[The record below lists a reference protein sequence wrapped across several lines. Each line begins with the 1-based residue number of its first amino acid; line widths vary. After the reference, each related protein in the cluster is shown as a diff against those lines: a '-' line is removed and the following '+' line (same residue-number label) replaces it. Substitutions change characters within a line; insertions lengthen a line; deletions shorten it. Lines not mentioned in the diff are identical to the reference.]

1 MEINFLH
8 RRRVGTWRSCTTTF
22 LRGEFQRAPRPLAL
36 HLLATL
42 GAAGR
47 GGAADARAAART
59 AFHFAILQV
68 VTSRH

>member
-1 MEINFLH
+1 MTRAVQEAARHLAELLH
-8 RRRVGTWRSCTTTF
+8 H
-22 LRGEFQRAPRPLAL
+22 RGEFLRALRPLAL

-47 GGAADARAAART
+47 GEGADARAAART